1 MQILKYSS
9 HNCRYS
15 TSRPTSN
22 CCQQR
27 HEGQPAVNCMQTCRC
42 GDIPSHMEWD
52 QRVMRK
58 QTAKNMQ
65 VKST

>member
-52 QRVMRK
+52 
-58 QTAKNMQ
+58 
-65 VKST
+65 